1 MFLPVFVSGVFVFVY
16 LLEHACGFLFVA
28 EGGAKGR
35 LTEIGVGVPLHED
48 RFAIFA
54 NGKIPCGDV
63 EVREVE
69 MESFGSIYNLRVGW
83 DRVAL

>member
-35 LTEIGVGVPLHED
+35 LTEVGVGVPLHEN
-48 RFAIFA
+48 RFTVFA
-54 NGKIPCGDV
+54 NGKIPGGNV
-63 EVREVE
+63 EVGEVE
-69 MESFGSIYNLRVGW
+69 V
-83 DRVAL
+83 